1 MKLVIA
7 NKNHSSWSLRPWLL
21 LTEFGVPFEEV
32 LIPSRRPSTIPNGS
46 APSPSSRPAARFL
59 R

>member
-21 LTEFGVPFEEV
+21 LTEFGIPFE
-32 LIPSRRPSTIPNGS
+32 
-46 APSPSSRPAARFL
+46 
-59 R
+59 